1 MGSDDSVLLLEAVG
15 KYIETIASTDDYERQ
30 HKELYRFVHW
40 CGPERVF
47 DDISAPEIGDYA
59 EQLGGTGTTPLAA
72 ERLQVV
78 RSFLSYARKKG
89 LIDKNLAQ
97 HVRVRKSKSRS
108 KESQARDS
116 QNVIELTPEGHAQ
129 LLKEAEKLKGER
141 APLAVQIRTAAAD
154 KDVRENAPL
163 EAVREQLGMVE
174 SRIATIEETLKDA
187 VVIDPATRGTGRT
200 VKLGARVSMKDM
212 DTGRETSYM
221 LVSPSEANP
230 QEGKISNVSPLGKAF
245 IGRRVGQVVEVE
257 TPRGKARYRVVG
269 VSA

>member
-1 MGSDDSVLLLEAVG
+1 MGTDESLLLLEAVG
-15 KYIETIASTDDYERQ
+15 GYIETLVSTDGYERQ

-47 DDISAPEIGDYA
+47 DDISAPEIGEYA
-59 EQLGGTGTTPLAA
+59 EQLGGTGTTPQAA
-72 ERLQVV
+72 ERLQIV
-78 RSFLSYARKKG
+78 RTFLSYARKKG

-97 HVRVRKSKSRS
+97 HVRVRKSKSRA
-108 KESQARDS
+108 KDS
-116 QNVIELTPEGHAQ
+116 QTHESKNTIELTPDGHGQ
-129 LLKEAEKLKGER
+129 LVGELEKLKGER

-187 VVIDPATRGTGRT
+187 VVIDPASRVTGRT
-200 VKLGARVSMKDM
+200 VTLGARISMKHL
-212 DTGRETSYM
+212 DTGKQTTYM

-230 QEGKISNVSPLGKAF
+230 LQGKISNASPLGKAF
-245 IGRRVGQVVEVE
+245 IGRRVGQEVEVE
-257 TPRGKARYRVVG
+257 TPRGKARYKVMG